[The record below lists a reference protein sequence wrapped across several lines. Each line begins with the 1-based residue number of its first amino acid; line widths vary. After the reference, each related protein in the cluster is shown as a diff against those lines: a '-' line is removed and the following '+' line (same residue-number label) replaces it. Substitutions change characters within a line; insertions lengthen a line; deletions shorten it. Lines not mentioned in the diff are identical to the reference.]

1 MFDLESLLAPLSDDA
16 PSGSDL
22 EYDAAFLALEQAGA
36 GKPEQQFGDT
46 VIPAEPPD
54 WRSVQQHAMDLAGR
68 TRDVRLAV
76 WLARGGARLHGFG
89 GAVQGLE
96 LVRGLL
102 TQLWPSVHPQLD
114 ASDNNDPIMRLNA
127 LAPLTSADAFL
138 ADLRAA
144 VLTSARG
151 GPTVRDVELGLGLAE
166 ATSDEVVPT
175 EGGILEA
182 LRGSIE
188 REPEL
193 AQSIQR
199 ARAAADGIAETLDT
213 QLGSA
218 FAPDLG
224 PLLRLVRGLDSAQS
238 RATGSD
244 SQAADSD
251 AGMADAASGSTAS
264 GRHAVAS
271 AGGIASRED
280 VVRHIDRLCEW
291 IERNEPSNPAPLLL
305 RRAQRLMT
313 MSFVDIVKDMV
324 PDGLDQIERLAG
336 IDLRS

>member
-16 PSGSDL
+16 PSGIDL
-22 EYDAAFLALEQAGA
+22 EYDPAFLTLEQSGA
-36 GKPEQQFGDT
+36 GKPEQQFGDN

-54 WRSVQQHAMDLAGR
+54 WRSVQQHALDLAGR
-68 TRDVRLAV
+68 TRDLRLAM
-76 WLARGGARLHGFG
+76 WLARSGARLQGFG

-96 LVRGLL
+96 LVHGLL
-102 TQLWPSVHPQLD
+102 TRLWPTVHPQLD

-127 LAPLTSADAFL
+127 LAPLTASDAFL

-144 VLTSARG
+144 PLTSARG
-151 GPTVRDVELGLGLAE
+151 GPTVREVELGLGLAD
-166 ATSDEVVPT
+166 AASDEVVST

-182 LRGSIE
+182 LRSSIE
-188 REPEL
+188 REPAV

-199 ARAAADGIAETLDT
+199 ARAAADGVAESLDA

-224 PLLRLVRGLDSAQS
+224 PLLRLLRGLDSAQS
-238 RATGSD
+238 RACGTD
-244 SQAADSD
+244 TAD
-251 AGMADAASGSTAS
+251 AGSEGTLTDASSAPTGS
-264 GRHAVAS
+264 GRHAVAG

-291 IERNEPSNPAPLLL
+291 IDRNEPSNPAPLLL